1 MIWSGSLLLC
11 ALAASLIHAFF
22 ISRIRR
28 SIKASVNNPAPERL
42 QGVSV
47 IVCAKNEAEHL
58 DELIPK
64 ILNQRHPNFELIL
77 VNDHSSDQT
86 QQVIEQWAK
95 TDHRVRP
102 ITLKEKAKTLGKKAA
117 LSFGISQAAHDL
129 LLLTDADCTPAS
141 SDWIEL
147 MTAPLRTDKSV
158 ALGYG
163 GYRKQSGLLNSIIR
177 FETTLTAGLFLGQA
191 VAGYPYMGVGRN
203 LAYRKEFFYA
213 QGGFKSHEHI
223 ASGDDDLLVNYGANK
238 NNTAVVLDPKAF
250 TWSQPKTTWGGLFK
264 QKRRHQSTAH
274 FYRTQTKITLSLY
287 SGSILLFY
295 ACLLFIGLLQPVE
308 ISFCGAII
316 ALVTARALYLI
327 WQLKPIFKKFQSRDL
342 YLWIPILEPLLIC
355 IQLIIFVWNRFSK
368 PNHWN

>member
-1 MIWSGSLLLC
+1 MIWSWSLLLC

-28 SIKASVNNPAPERL
+28 SITDSVNNPASEPL
-42 QGVSV
+42 KGVSV

-58 DELIPK
+58 DVLIPK

-77 VNDHSSDQT
+77 VNEHSSDQT
-86 QQVIEQWAK
+86 QQVIEYWAK

-102 ITLKEKAKTLGKKAA
+102 FTLKEQAKTLGKK
-117 LSFGISQAAHDL
+117 AAHDL

-147 MTAPLRTDKSV
+147 MTAPLRTGKSV

-203 LAYRKEFFYA
+203 LVYRKEFFYA

-238 NNTAVVLDPKAF
+238 NNKAVVLDPKAF
-250 TWSQPKTTWGGLFK
+250 TWSQPQTTWGGLFK

-274 FYRTQTKITLSLY
+274 FYRTQTIITLSLY
-287 SGSILLFY
+287 SESILLFY
-295 ACLLFIGLLQPVE
+295 ACLLFLGLIRHAE

-316 ALVTARALYLI
+316 ALITARALYLI

-342 YLWIPILEPLLIC
+342 YLWIPIQEPLLIC
-355 IQLIIFVWNRFSK
+355 MQLIIFVWNRFSK